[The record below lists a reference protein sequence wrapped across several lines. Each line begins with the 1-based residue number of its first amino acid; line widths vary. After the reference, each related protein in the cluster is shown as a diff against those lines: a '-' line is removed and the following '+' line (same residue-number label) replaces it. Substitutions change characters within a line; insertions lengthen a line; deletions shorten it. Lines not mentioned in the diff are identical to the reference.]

1 MKKWVWFV
9 LILCSGLY
17 VSCTLGDD
25 VSGSSFETE
34 NSIAFEVVLTNK
46 HPAAHT
52 DVIIRPSDYVARSK
66 NTAKTDLAQG
76 IWNGKTDEN
85 GKITINNLP
94 NGKYVIETRNDSLKG
109 VMSFELDS
117 TDLKGVNLIMKK
129 PGTVFGSVVLPPEY
143 RRAKVGIV
151 GLDYFALTDST
162 GSFEF
167 ESLPADTF
175 SIVALMESESSAFTQ
190 FASSSVAVVSG
201 ESTEINIGVN
211 GKMDSV
217 TVVDSLFYEDFED
230 STKGWYT
237 SAANYATADLSAVLE
252 EDRDE
257 LVAYFTYTNDS
268 TNGWALMGH
277 SFDGVQDLSNLDSV
291 SFMAR
296 GDGRVSLAFD
306 HWDDVDSAFTDKA
319 WIHIEINSSWT
330 RYVVKPSDFLKAD
343 SIGGNTGWDS
353 VKKAVTNI
361 TFFGNNGKEFWLDD
375 IVLYSTKRVLKGIE

>member
-1 MKKWVWFV
+1 
-9 LILCSGLY
+9 
-17 VSCTLGDD
+17 
-25 VSGSSFETE
+25 
-34 NSIAFEVVLTNK
+34 
-46 HPAAHT
+46 
-52 DVIIRPSDYVARSK
+52 
-66 NTAKTDLAQG
+66 
-76 IWNGKTDEN
+76 
-85 GKITINNLP
+85 
-94 NGKYVIETRNDSLKG
+94 
-109 VMSFELDS
+109 LDS

-237 SAANYATADLSAVLE
+237 SAANYATADLRAVLE

-257 LVAYFTYTNDS
+257 LVAYFSYTNDS
-268 TNGWALMGH
+268 TNGWALMGN
-277 SFDGVQDLSNLDSV
+277 SFDDVQDLSNLDSV

-319 WIHIEINSSWT
+319 WIHIEISSSWT

>member
-25 VSGSSFETE
+25 VSGSTFETE
-34 NSIAFEVVLTNK
+34 NSIAFEVRLNDGN
-46 HPAAHT
+46 PAALT
-52 DVIIRPSDYVARSK
+52 SVVVRPSDYVAKS
-66 NTAKTDLAQG
+66 NTSAKTNLREG
-76 IWNGKTDEN
+76 IWNGKTDEDGN
-85 GKITINNLP
+85 ITIENLLD
-94 NGKYVIETRNDSLKG
+94 GKYVIETRNDSLKG
-109 VMSFELDS
+109 VLSFALDS
-117 TDLKGVNLIMKK
+117 KAKNKKNVKMKR
-129 PGTVFGSVVLPPEY
+129 PGAVLGSIVLPPNY
-143 RRAKVGIV
+143 SHARVSIV
-151 GLDYFALTDST
+151 GLDYYVETDSLGAFT
-162 GSFEF
+162 F

-175 SIVALMESESSAFTQ
+175 SIVAILEAKSGDFTQ
-190 FASSSVAVVSG
+190 MASSSVVVVSDD
-201 ESTEINIGVN
+201 STEINIGVN

-217 TVVDSLFYEDFED
+217 TVVDSLFYENFED

-237 SAANYATADLSAVLE
+237 SVANYATADLSAVLE

-268 TNGWALMGH
+268 ANGWALMGH

-319 WIHIEINSSWT
+319 WIHIEISSSWT
-330 RYVVKPSDFLKAD
+330 RYVVKPSNFLKAD

-353 VKKAVTNI
+353 VKKTVTNI

-375 IVLYSTKRVLKGIE
+375 VVLYSTKRVLKGID

>member
-17 VSCTLGDD
+17 VSCALGDD
-25 VSGSSFETE
+25 VSGSTFETE
-34 NSIAFEVVLTNK
+34 NSIAFEVQLADGKPAALTN
-46 HPAAHT
+46 
-52 DVIIRPSDYVARSK
+52 VVVRPSDYVAKSK
-66 NTAKTDLAQG
+66 TPATTDLPQG

-85 GKITINNLP
+85 GKITIKNLP
-94 NGKYVIETRNDSLKG
+94 NGKYVIETKKDSLKG
-109 VMSFELDS
+109 VMSIELDS
-117 TDLKGVNLIMKK
+117 TELKGVNLKMKK
-129 PGTVFGSVVLPPEY
+129 PGAVFGSVVLPPQY

-175 SIVALMESESSAFTQ
+175 SIVAVMESESSAFTQ
-190 FASSSVAVVSG
+190 LASASVAVVSS

-217 TVVDSLFYEDFED
+217 TVVDSLFYENFED

-237 SAANYATADLSAVLE
+237 SVANYATADLSAVLE

-319 WIHIEINSSWT
+319 WIHIEISSSWT

-353 VKKAVTNI
+353 VKKTVTNI

-375 IVLYSTKRVLKGIE
+375 VVLYSTKRVLKGID